1 MKVGVPPPRK
11 TVSTSV
17 REHVPL
23 ELELREQRIDVG
35 RVLPAPP
42 DDGDEVAVAAPVR
55 AERQVDVEVADVAHR

>member
-1 MKVGVPPPRK
+1 MPPPRK

-23 ELELREQRIDVG
+23 ERELREERIDVC

-42 DDGDEVAVAAPVR
+42 DDGDEVAVPAAVR
-55 AERQVDVEVADVAHR
+55 AERQMDVEVADVAHG